1 MTEIQVPDQT
11 LQASQP
17 AVKRRETSS
26 AVERS
31 ETSSVSGLRQHW
43 RGRGPVAAGE
53 VVNELLRGHSDYA
66 YQAIGVLRGL
76 NALGPVR
83 TLDEHLVIAWS
94 RWHPERAPV
103 MSGRHA
109 ILGLALDRDLG
120 QALLLR
126 GVIGSMLSQWRPGL
140 GTTDEPYRLVWDVL
154 SDIGRELVE
163 THPLLAAA
171 FGAPA
176 QGTVTLKAPVRA
188 MAWAPDGERL
198 AVLAGD
204 RVYETWPQSGTV
216 RPMGEFPEEVDSIGW
231 GGRGVVGLAMDKGRA
246 RLVRIGDGSSLGEW
260 PGTRGAVTA
269 AVLSGDGSHAWLQT
283 SGGVYRWT
291 PPLTSPTSL
300 TSPSYSEP
308 AIPVAVDRI
317 GFRGL
322 LRLPKNSVLVVDQ
335 PPGSVPGPSVGRDAY
350 WPSEAAPMIGWGP
363 PRTSRCAL
371 VTVGGRTA
379 VAYAESD
386 GTGVWW
392 LRAPA
397 GVQPEGG
404 DQPESL
410 DLVCRIAAGPGET
423 GALAVDPTG
432 TVLAVAIGGVV
443 GVWPLGETRASSDPV
458 PAYDTDR
465 PNATP
470 DLLDADRDAQAIAA
484 LVSARDVRPPLS
496 VGLFGAWGSGKSFIL
511 DQVTRLLKAG
521 NRPEGYL
528 RHIEVVEFN
537 AWQYAEANLWA
548 SLVDRVLQ
556 VIAPVRPPAAP
567 PEVSEADTR
576 ATDALTAVNAAAGKV
591 DKAQTALD
599 GAREKLATQRRHAAW
614 LGAAVL
620 VLAAAAVVATLFGAA
635 GRLLTGLSAA
645 LALLGAAAGIVA
657 RAQKA
662 GQEATDIADAG
673 RSGIATVG
681 RLLGRPQELAVQ
693 AKAAELR
700 RLEDQLA
707 EARAD
712 AKRLVAARDQ
722 VTRLATEQPLG
733 ALLHRLATISEYR
746 DQLSLITRTREH
758 FQAVDDAIRQSR
770 RLAGTAAAGTDADG
784 GSVGVASPDP
794 AASTLERVVILIDD
808 LDRCPPEKVVSVLEA
823 VHLLFSFE
831 MFVVL
836 IAVDTR
842 WLEQSLRIRYRQLLG
857 RSATAAPTDYL
868 EKIIQIPLH
877 LLPLDDTMVRSM
889 IAGLSGT
896 SDEPPAAAPADPELG
911 EPRHDQPD
919 QAASPSG
926 VDAWPRAA
934 TVPRVPLKPLP
945 AAVIGITGAEAA
957 AMSVVAPL
965 VGTTPRAVK
974 RFVNAYRLLKARS
987 VDPLAFDRPAEGPAA
1002 ALGDHEVVAFL
1013 LAVVTGLPVGAEPVL
1028 SAFIAAPPKVS
1039 AEQAVQDLPVGAEAV
1054 RAWFGVHRRYAE
1066 APAER
1071 YAGWAREV
1079 ARYSFAPPGCNE
1091 RSESQSAL
1099 TDVIGAGDRGGGSGA
1114 GMP

>member
-1 MTEIQVPDQT
+1 MTEIQEKAQT
-11 LQASQP
+11 SPAARP
-17 AVKRRETSS
+17 AVEPRETN
-26 AVERS
+26 
-31 ETSSVSGLRQHW
+31 SVSGLRRQW
-43 RGRGPVAAGE
+43 GGRGPVPAGE
-53 VVNELLRGHSDYA
+53 VVAELLRGHSDYGD
-66 YQAIGVLRGL
+66 QAMGALRGL
-76 NALGPVR
+76 ESLGPVR
-83 TLDEHLVIAWS
+83 TLDEQLTVAWS
-94 RWHPERAPV
+94 RWHPARAPV

-120 QALLLR
+120 RALLRR
-126 GVIGSMLSQWRPGL
+126 GVVGSMLSHWRPGL
-140 GTTDEPYRLVWDVL
+140 GTADEPYRLVWDVL
-154 SDIGRELVE
+154 SDVGRDLAE

-204 RVYETWPQSGTV
+204 RVYETSPQSGTV
-216 RPMGEFPEEVDSIGW
+216 RPMGEFPGDVDSIGW
-231 GGRGVVGLAMDKGRA
+231 GGRGVVGLSTGEGRA
-246 RLVRIGDGSSLGEW
+246 RLVRIGDGTSLGEW
-260 PGTRGAVTA
+260 PGANATGSVTA
-269 AVLSGDGSHAWLQT
+269 AVLSGDGSHAWLQA
-283 SGGVYRWT
+283 SDGVYRWT
-291 PPLTSPTSL
+291 PPLTSPTRL
-300 TSPSYSEP
+300 TSPKYAEP
-308 AIPVAVDRI
+308 AVPVAADRT

-335 PPGSVPGPSVGRDAY
+335 PPGSVPGPQVGRNAY
-350 WPSEAAPMIGWGP
+350 WPSDAAPMIGWGP

-371 VTVGGRTA
+371 VTLGGRTA
-379 VAYAESD
+379 VAYAEPD
-386 GTGVWW
+386 GVGVWW
-392 LRAPA
+392 LRDVAAASPD
-397 GVQPEGG
+397 GG
-404 DQPESL
+404 DRPESAGP
-410 DLVCRIAAGPGET
+410 VCRIATGAGET
-423 GALAVDPTG
+423 NALAVDPTG
-432 TVLAVAIGGVV
+432 TLLAVAIGDVV
-443 GVWPLGETRASSDPV
+443 GVWPLGEARASSDPV

-465 PNATP
+465 PDGTP

-484 LVSARDVRPPLS
+484 LLSARDVRPPLS

-521 NRPEGYL
+521 NRPDGYL

-556 VIAPVRPPAAP
+556 VIAPVRPPAVP
-567 PEVSEADTR
+567 PEVSEAATR
-576 ATDALTAVNAAAGKV
+576 ATDAVTAREATAAKV
-591 DKAQTALD
+591 DQAEEELK
-599 GAREKLATQRRHAAW
+599 GAREKLETQRRRAAW
-614 LGAAVL
+614 LGVAVL
-620 VLAAAAVVATLFGAA
+620 VLAAAAVVATLFGSA
-635 GRLLTGLSAA
+635 GRVLSGLSAA
-645 LALLGAAAGIVA
+645 LALLGAAGGLVVRA
-657 RAQKA
+657 RKA

-681 RLLGRPQELAVQ
+681 RLLGRPEELAVQ

-712 AKRLVAARDQ
+712 ADRLAAARDQ
-722 VTRLATEQPLG
+722 VTRLADEQPLG

-758 FQAVDDAIRQSR
+758 FQAVDDAIRESR
-770 RLAGTAAAGTDADG
+770 RLAGTSAAGTDGDDG
-784 GSVGVASPDP
+784 RAPVASPGP
-794 AASTLERVVILIDD
+794 AASTLERVVIVIDD

-857 RSATAAPTDYL
+857 RATTAAPTDYL

-877 LLPLDDTMVRSM
+877 LLPLDGAMVRGM
-889 IAGLSGT
+889 IAGLAGT
-896 SDEPPAAAPADPELG
+896 TDSPASPEQDHREPG
-911 EPRHDQPD
+911 QDQPD
-919 QAASPSG
+919 QSASPSR
-926 VDAWPRAA
+926 VDTRQLAA
-934 TVPRVPLKPLP
+934 TVPRTALEPLP

-957 AMSVVAPL
+957 AMSAVAPL

-974 RFVNAYRLLKARS
+974 RFVNTYRLLKARS
-987 VDPLAFDRPAEGPAA
+987 VDPRAFDSPGEGPDG

-1028 SAFIAAPPKVS
+1028 SAFIAAAPKTS
-1039 AEQAVQDLPVGAEAV
+1039 AEQAVRGQTAQAEAV
-1054 RAWFGVHRRYAE
+1054 LAWFAIHRRYAD

-1079 ARYSFAPPGCNE
+1079 ARYSFAPP
-1091 RSESQSAL
+1091 RL
-1099 TDVIGAGDRGGGSGA
+1099 
-1114 GMP
+1114 

>member
-1 MTEIQVPDQT
+1 MTEIQEKDQT
-11 LQASQP
+11 SQAAPS
-17 AVKRRETSS
+17 TL
-26 AVERS
+26 ERS
-31 ETSSVSGLRQHW
+31 ETDSVANLRRQW
-43 RGRGPVAAGE
+43 QGRGPVAAGE
-53 VVNELLRGHSDYA
+53 VVAELLRGHSDYA
-66 YQAIGVLRGL
+66 DQAMATLRGL
-76 NALGPVR
+76 DSLGPVR
-83 TLDEHLVIAWS
+83 TLDEHLTIARS
-94 RWHPERAPV
+94 RWHPARAPV

-120 QALLLR
+120 GPLMRDAI
-126 GVIGSMLSQWRPGL
+126 IGSILSRWRPGL

-154 SDIGRELVE
+154 SDVGRDLAE

-176 QGTVTLKAPVRA
+176 QGIVTLKTPVRA
-188 MAWAPDGERL
+188 MAWAPDGQRL
-198 AVLAGD
+198 AVLAGN
-204 RVYETWPQSGTV
+204 RVYETWPQTGTV
-216 RPMGEFPEEVDSIGW
+216 RPMGEFADEVDSIGW
-231 GGRGVVGLAMDKGRA
+231 GGRGVVGLSTDEGRA
-246 RLVRIGDGSSLGEW
+246 RLLRIGDGTSLGEW
-260 PGTRGAVTA
+260 PGANATGSVTA
-269 AVLSGDGSHAWLQT
+269 AVLSGDGSHAWLQA
-283 SGGVYRWT
+283 SDGVYRWT
-291 PPLTSPTSL
+291 PPLTSPTRL
-300 TSPSYSEP
+300 TSPKYSEP
-308 AIPVAVDRI
+308 AIPIAVDRT
-317 GFRGL
+317 GYRGL
-322 LRLPKNSVLVVDQ
+322 LRLPKNSVLVVDR
-335 PPGSVPGPSVGRDAY
+335 PPGSVRGPSIGRDAN
-350 WPSEAAPMIGWGP
+350 WPSDAAPMIGWGP

-379 VAYAESD
+379 VAHAGPD
-386 GTGVWW
+386 GIDVWW
-392 LRAPA
+392 LREVTGATP
-397 GVQPEGG
+397 GRGQP
-404 DQPESL
+404 PEPPGP
-410 DLVCRIAAGPGET
+410 VCRIATGPGE
-423 GALAVDPTG
+423 ASLMAVDPTG

-443 GVWPLGETRASSDPV
+443 GVWPLGGARASSDPV

-465 PNATP
+465 PGGTL
-470 DLLDADRDAQAIAA
+470 DLLDADRDARAIAA

-556 VIAPVRPPAAP
+556 VIAPVRPPAVP

-576 ATDALTAVNAAAGKV
+576 ATAALTVANAAAVKV
-591 DKAQTALD
+591 D
-599 GAREKLATQRRHAAW
+599 GARTALEGARQKLETQRRRAAW

-635 GRLLTGLSAA
+635 GRLLAGSSAA
-645 LALLGAAAGIVA
+645 LALLSAAAGVVA
-657 RAQKA
+657 RARKA

-681 RLLGRPQELAVQ
+681 RLLGRPEELAVH

-700 RLEDQLA
+700 RVEDQLA

-712 AKRLVAARDQ
+712 ADRLVAARDQ

-746 DQLSLITRTREH
+746 DQLSLVTRTREH
-758 FQAVDDAIRQSR
+758 FQAVDNAIRQSR
-770 RLAGTAAAGTDADG
+770 RLAGTSASGTDADN
-784 GSVGVASPDP
+784 GSAPVAPLDP
-794 AASTLERVVILIDD
+794 AAPALERVVIVIDD
-808 LDRCPPEKVVSVLEA
+808 LDRCPPEKVVNVLEA

-877 LLPLDDTMVRSM
+877 LLPLDDTMVHAM

-896 SDEPPAAAPADPELG
+896 TDEPSSPAPPEPDLP
-911 EPRHDQPD
+911 EPQHGQPD
-919 QAASPSG
+919 QSAAPSR
-926 VDAWPRAA
+926 VDGRPLAA
-934 TVPRVPLKPLP
+934 TVPRVPLEPLP

-957 AMSVVAPL
+957 AMSGAASL

-974 RFVNAYRLLKARS
+974 RFVNTYRLLKARS
-987 VDPLAFDRPAEGPAA
+987 VHPQAFDSPGEGPDS
-1002 ALGDHEVVAFL
+1002 ALGDHEVIAFL
-1013 LAVVTGLPVGAEPVL
+1013 LAVVSGSPVAAEPVL
-1028 SAFIAAPPKVS
+1028 SALIAAPPKTS
-1039 AEQAVQDLPVGAEAV
+1039 AEEAV
-1054 RAWFGVHRRYAE
+1054 RDLPPEAAVVRSWLALHRRYAD

-1071 YAGWAREV
+1071 YAWWAREV
-1079 ARYSFAPPGCNE
+1079 ARFSFTPP
-1091 RSESQSAL
+1091 RL
-1099 TDVIGAGDRGGGSGA
+1099 
-1114 GMP
+1114 